1 MKHLPQIRQAHR
13 RIPNIKLVLIPHAF
27 SFAETLSVSRQVSTR
42 SASAWNA
49 PLAEITNV
57 NRPSRLARSRL
68 AISASVTASTDVV
81 GSMSTRIGGR
91 AATARASAIR
101 WRWPPES
108 PRHHH
113 QAAFQSRREAPA
125 PRMQLHPVLLGLC
138 TRRYFR
144 LR

>member
-81 GSMSTRIGGR
+81 GDRKSTRLNSSHVSISY
-91 AATARASAIR
+91 AV
-101 WRWPPES
+101 
-108 PRHHH
+108 
-113 QAAFQSRREAPA
+113 FC
-125 PRMQLHPVLLGLC
+125 LKKK
-138 TRRYFR
+138 
-144 LR
+144 